1 MTKED
6 AMAMEEK
13 VRPVD
18 RHIEAIKRAV
28 KRYVALTGIAVV
40 RCQTSK
46 DKKDEEA
53 AFRAL
58 RNLVQAMARLTRTVA
73 KEDTDTRLKT
83 FLELQNLGSPA
94 LDYLITTMR
103 ASRDA
108 TLRDLCVKGMV
119 AIASASHAGAT
130 AAIVEAAADPAI
142 RWRRPVPRAIR
153 KLGELRL
160 KLLKEIMA
168 ELMPPRCSVPAGPH
182 RLRAPIEMI

>member
-6 AMAMEEK
+6 FVAIEEK
-13 VRPVD
+13 VRPID
-18 RHIEAIKRAV
+18 RQIEAIKRTV
-28 KRYVALTGIAVV
+28 RRYVALTAIAVA
-40 RCQTSK
+40 RGQTSE

-58 RNLVQAMARLTRTVA
+58 GNLVQAMARLTRIVA

-94 LDYLITTMR
+94 LQFLITTMC

-108 TLRDLCVKGMV
+108 TLRDLCLKGLV

-142 RWRRPVPRAIR
+142 RWRRPAPRAIR

-160 KLLKEIMA
+160 RLLTEVMA
-168 ELMPPRCSVPAGPH
+168 ELMPPRCSVQAGPH
-182 RLRAPIEMI
+182 RLRAPLEMI